1 MAKKKKNKGKV
12 IQMLSPENYIKQK
25 ARALPIQECW
35 INSLWK
41 EEGLAQVLV
50 ARIHSNGH
58 FTVGMYLVDLKCL
71 GIKDAMYFFN
81 MSELEY
87 GELIYKLKANMQM
100 ELTEY
105 KLVHNIVFAG
115 EEYAEDLG
123 FEPHKD
129 FKIAV
134 YILEED
140 TDDIELIDIECGRQ
154 GKPFYIR
161 GPYESDLQAAQII
174 AQLVKTVGI
183 GNFEIANSDFNDLNH
198 DFEEDSDLEEERSPY
213 SENDIKESKTFQF
226 KIQIQ
231 GITKPPVW
239 RRIKVPSYYTFKDLH
254 EVIQFAFDWEFYH
267 LYSFSPTG
275 YGSYPVIQEINEK
288 IEDFSFSDFDDPID
302 AEETKLAEIF
312 IEEGQKYTYIYDF
325 GDDWIHKI
333 TLEKIIDESS
343 EKPICL
349 AGKGKCPPEDCGG
362 IWGYEQLKEILMDK
376 KHPEYNEY
384 KEWLGLEED
393 EEWDAKEF
401 DLKETQEGLDDIYG

>member
-1 MAKKKKNKGKV
+1 MAKRKKNKGKV

-35 INSLWK
+35 INSLWQD
-41 EEGLAQVLV
+41 EGLAQTLV

-81 MSELEY
+81 MDIREYQELLNEM
-87 GELIYKLKANMQM
+87 KDNMPM
-100 ELTEY
+100 ELVEY

-115 EEYAEDLG
+115 EEYAQDLG

-129 FKIAV
+129 FRIAE

-140 TDDIELIDIECGRQ
+140 TDDIELLDIECGRH

-161 GPYESDLQAAQII
+161 GPYETDLQVLQII
-174 AQLVKTVGI
+174 AQLTKSVGI

-198 DFEEDSDLEEERSPY
+198 DFEEDSDLDEERNPY
-213 SENDIKESKTFQF
+213 SEKDIKESKTFQF
-226 KIQIQ
+226 KIQIK

-239 RRIKVPSYYTFKDLH
+239 RRIKIPSYYTFEDMH
-254 EVIQFAFDWEFYH
+254 DIIQSAFAWESYH

-275 YGSYPVIQEINEK
+275 YGSYPVIQEIKEG
-288 IEDFSFSDFDDPID
+288 IEDFSFFGFDDPID
-302 AEETKLAEIF
+302 AEETILAEIF
-312 IEEGQKYTYIYDF
+312 VEEGQKYTYIYDF

-333 TLEKIIDESS
+333 TLEKIIEEAS
-343 EKPICL
+343 EKPVCL

-362 IWGYEQLKEILMDK
+362 IWGYEQLKETLSDK
-376 KHPEYNEY
+376 SHPEYEEY
-384 KEWLGLEED
+384 KEWLGLED
-393 EEWDAKEF
+393 NEEWDAKEF
-401 DLKETQEGLDDIYG
+401 NLKEVQEGFEELF